1 MALTRK
7 ERTLGCLWAMACGD
21 ALGVPSSFLTPEQI
35 KSKYGWIDTF
45 YPPEKGHIFHDGLLA
60 GEYTDDTEQSMALM
74 NAYIRD
80 KKVVPM
86 SVVKANRA
94 MDTAMKIGPKL
105 PRELCSAA

>member
-45 YPPEKGHIFHDGLLA
+45 YPPEKGHC
-60 GEYTDDTEQSMALM
+60 
-74 NAYIRD
+74 
-80 KKVVPM
+80 
-86 SVVKANRA
+86 
-94 MDTAMKIGPKL
+94 L
-105 PRELCSAA
+105 PVNIPTTRSSPWH

>member
-45 YPPEKGHIFHDGLLA
+45 YPPEKGHIFHDG
-60 GEYTDDTEQSMALM
+60 
-74 NAYIRD
+74 
-80 KKVVPM
+80 
-86 SVVKANRA
+86 
-94 MDTAMKIGPKL
+94 
-105 PRELCSAA
+105 CSPENIPTTRSSPWR

>member
-45 YPPEKGHIFHDGLLA
+45 YPPEKGHIFHDG
-60 GEYTDDTEQSMALM
+60 
-74 NAYIRD
+74 
-80 KKVVPM
+80 
-86 SVVKANRA
+86 
-94 MDTAMKIGPKL
+94 
-105 PRELCSAA
+105 

>member
-60 GEYTDDTEQSMALM
+60 GEYTDDTEPVHGTDERLHPRQEG
-74 NAYIRD
+74 
-80 KKVVPM
+80 
-86 SVVKANRA
+86 RA
-94 MDTAMKIGPKL
+94 
-105 PRELCSAA
+105 R